1 MEKNRFEKKFN
12 RLSKYV
18 MESKEFERKM
28 FWAVI
33 ILYGYMFFNIFAWIG
48 RTFIA

>member
-1 MEKNRFEKKFN
+1 MDNRKLERKLD

-28 FWAVI
+28 FIAVI
-33 ILYGYMFFNIFAWIG
+33 IIYGYIIFNICSWIG
-48 RTFIA
+48 RVLF